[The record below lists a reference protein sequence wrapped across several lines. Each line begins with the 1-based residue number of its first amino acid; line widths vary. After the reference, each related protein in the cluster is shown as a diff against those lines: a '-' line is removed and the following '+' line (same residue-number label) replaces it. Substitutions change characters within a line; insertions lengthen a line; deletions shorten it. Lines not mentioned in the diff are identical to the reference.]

1 MEGAVP
7 GATPTSDGEEDL
19 LDVVVVGGGPA
30 GLTAALFLGRCLRRV
45 LVVDDGQPRNAAA
58 RELHGFLTRDGIPPL
73 DLLGLGREE
82 LGRYGVGVR
91 HGRVVRAAAER
102 AHADEGA
109 PPRFHVTVESGEV
122 FRCRRLLLAT
132 GLSDALPEIDGAS
145 RFYGRGVHHCPYCD
159 GWEVRGRR
167 LIAYGRPPGSGGL
180 ALHLLRW
187 SAEVILCTDGHAL
200 EREHADK
207 LARNGVRVVQE
218 KVARLAGDPGEG
230 RLVAVELASGERLP
244 ADALFF
250 SADRIQ
256 HSDLA
261 GQLGC
266 EVTEDGSVSVTGAQR
281 TGVRGV
287 FLAGDA
293 TGDVQFAVVAAG
305 EGARAA
311 VAINEDLEEEDL
323 S

>member
-1 MEGAVP
+1 VP
-7 GATPTSDGEEDL
+7 DGEEDL

-58 RELHGFLTRDGIPPL
+58 QELHGFLTRDGIPPL
-73 DLLGLGREE
+73 ELLGLGREE
-82 LGRYGVGVR
+82 LATYGVGVR
-91 HGRVVRAAAER
+91 NGRVLRATAEQ
-102 AHADEGA
+102 GGL
-109 PPRFHVTVESGEV
+109 PRFHVTVESGEV

-132 GLSDALPEIDGAS
+132 GLSDALPEVDGAS

-167 LIAYGRPPGSGGL
+167 LIAYGPPPGSAGL

-187 SAEVILCTDGHAL
+187 SAEVTLCTDGHAL

-207 LARNGVRVVQE
+207 LARNGVRVVQDR
-218 KVARLAGDPGEG
+218 VARLDGDPGEG
-230 RLVAVELASGERLP
+230 RLGAVELASGERLP

-250 SADRIQ
+250 SAARFQ

-261 GQLGC
+261 GELGC
-266 EVTEDGSVSVTGAQR
+266 EVTEDGSVSVKGAQR

-293 TGDVQFAVVAAG
+293 AGDVQFAVVAAG